1 MAPPQLAV
9 SLVPVAG
16 GVGFNVMAITANRF
30 QFRKLVL
37 QRPFYETF
45 IISSRDF
52 PRRQIVSPHLCRRG
66 FCTATKTSHLLREW
80 RRVPSDF

>member
-37 QRPFYETF
+37 
-45 IISSRDF
+45 
-52 PRRQIVSPHLCRRG
+52 
-66 FCTATKTSHLLREW
+66 
-80 RRVPSDF
+80 